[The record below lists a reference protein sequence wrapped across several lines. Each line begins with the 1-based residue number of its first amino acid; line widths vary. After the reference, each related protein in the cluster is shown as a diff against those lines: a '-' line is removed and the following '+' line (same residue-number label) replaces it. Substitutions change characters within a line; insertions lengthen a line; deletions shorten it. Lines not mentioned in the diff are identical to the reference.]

1 MSFCSFVGHKEAKLS
16 LILNLIDPG
25 IGGVLF
31 VGDRG
36 SGKSSLARS
45 FRSLLPQEAAFVD
58 VPLNVTEEMLL
69 GCVDIEEAIKT
80 GNRVQERGLISRAE
94 GGVLYVDD
102 VNLLSADALNLILNA
117 QDRANLATPGSGLEA
132 GPLSS
137 SIRLN
142 ATNKCPTPVRHTG
155 PVSQYGVD
163 SSRYPGKF
171 LDSGSP
177 PKACGDKLHRNDPL
191 RRWSPHSVERH
202 FILIGTMN
210 PEEGSISAHALDRFG
225 LCCAF
230 ESTSD
235 KTGRL
240 RIAKRAIAEGDGGAR
255 SARWEMRLKRKIEQ
269 AKRLL
274 PDVVMSDKIRDAIV
288 TACLDAGVAGHR
300 GDLTLQRAAAAYAAF
315 CGEAQVNGRH
325 LSKVLPMVL
334 MHRMRTVQQQPNPD
348 KQQQQKQDPDP
359 PKDQHEK
366 DAEQNRNPPD
376 RPENEEKTPM
386 ENRRPEPP
394 EPNNSNRGS
403 RTDEEIFAVGD
414 PFKVSRLVFG
424 KDRKERRASGRRTQ
438 TKFAGKGGRY
448 VKSTLRPREHDIAVD
463 ATLRAAAPWQRFR
476 GRNRRMVIVDEDLR
490 FKERE
495 RKMGHVVIFAV
506 DCSGSMGAKRRMI
519 ETKGAILSLLT
530 DCYHK
535 RDRVAMIAFRKDRAE
550 LLLPPTSSVE
560 LASARLKELPV
571 GGKTPLGAGLLE
583 TYKLIRRVSG
593 KDPHTRFVVVVI
605 SDGRANQGMT
615 ELPVKEEVARCAGLL
630 LELRHTDYLVV
641 DTEDKSGFM
650 RADLAAGLA
659 SLLQAAYFTTPDLKA
674 EYLTQIVSNL

>member
-1 MSFCSFVGHKEAKLS
+1 MSFCSFIGHKQAKLS
-16 LILNLIDPG
+16 LILNLIEPG

-31 VGDRG
+31 VGDKG
-36 SGKSSLARS
+36 SGKSTLARS
-45 FRSLLPQEAAFVD
+45 VRDLLPWGVAFVD

-69 GCVDIEEAIKT
+69 GCVDIEEAVKT
-80 GNRVQERGLISRAE
+80 GNRVQERGLISQAQ
-94 GGVLYVDD
+94 GGVFYVDD
-102 VNLLSADALNLILNA
+102 VNLLSADALNLVLNVR
-117 QDRANLATPGSGLEA
+117 DRA
-132 GPLSS
+132 GPAMPASDRKSERSPSFLQLS
-137 SIRLN
+137 
-142 ATNKCPTPVRHTG
+142 TNKCPTSVRHTG
-155 PVSQYGVD
+155 EG
-163 SSRYPGKF
+163 RYPGRF

-177 PKACGDKLHRNDPL
+177 PKACGDKLHRNDAL
-191 RRWSPHSVERH
+191 RRGSPYSVERS
-202 FILIGTMN
+202 FILVGTIN
-210 PEEGSISAHALDRFG
+210 PEEGFISSHAIDRFG

-230 ESTSD
+230 ESTSERAD
-235 KTGRL
+235 RL
-240 RIAKRAIAEGDGGAR
+240 RIAKRAIAEGNDGAR
-255 SARWEMRLKRKIEQ
+255 YARWEMRLKRKIDE

-274 PDVVMSDKIRDAIV
+274 PSVVVSNRIRDAIV

-315 CGEAQVNGRH
+315 CGDAQVDERH
-325 LSKVLPMVL
+325 LAKVLPMVL

-348 KQQQQKQDPDP
+348 RREQQKQDPEP
-359 PKDQHEK
+359 PKDQDEK
-366 DAEQNRNPPD
+366 DAEQNRTPPD
-376 RPENEEKTPM
+376 RPESEEKTPP
-386 ENRRPEPP
+386 ETRGPEPP
-394 EPNNSNRGS
+394 EPHNSNRSS

-414 PFKVSRLVFG
+414 PFKVRRLVFG
-424 KDRKERRASGRRTQ
+424 KDRKERWACGRRTQ

-476 GRNRRMVIVDEDLR
+476 GRSRRMVIHEEDLR

-550 LLLPPTSSVE
+550 LLLPPTSSVQ

-659 SLLQAAYFTTPDLKA
+659 SLLQATYFTTSDLKA
-674 EYLTQIVSNL
+674 EYLTQIVNNH